1 MEREIVKIFN
11 NISSNISIIFTTLTA
26 MLGIEWTLFAGFLI
40 LNILDYITGIIKAK
54 IKKIE
59 NSNRGLFGIVK
70 KVCYWILIMIAFLVS
85 YLLVQIG
92 YKVDIEIEFV
102 MLLGWF
108 TLMCLIINEFRSI
121 LENLIEI
128 GIDIPIF
135 LKTGLE
141 VYHKKIEKN
150 ISEMLKK

>member
-11 NISSNISIIFTTLTA
+11 NISSNISFIFTTLTA

-54 IKKIE
+54 IKKME
-59 NSNRGLFGIVK
+59 NSNRGLVGIVK

-102 MLLGWF
+102 MFLGWF

-141 VYHKKIEKN
+141 VYHEKIEKN